1 MYLKKEKNLVDLLI
15 HAPEMIS
22 LRSRVNIFIWL
33 LTLLTH
39 HISPLFQA
47 CPPMRKMRAVPAVS
61 VRVGRA
67 VLAVLGELDASH
79 PSPDLLTPPRP
90 AAQRGG
96 PSGPHTPCLPSVWTF
111 LMATVSVS
119 LLVEIFLCADDAYRL
134 VSIFTYVRHFSICF

>member
-1 MYLKKEKNLVDLLI
+1 
-15 HAPEMIS
+15 MIS

-33 LTLLTH
+33 LTLLTRH
-39 HISPLFQA
+39 VSPLFQA

-67 VLAVLGELDASH
+67 VPAVLGELDASP

-119 LLVEIFLCADDAYRL
+119 LLVEMSLCADNAHPL
-134 VSIFTYVRHFSICF
+134 VKRYIHYKLISMVLSIKSVVLHLSSMNSNK